1 MKRHR
6 ALHRLSWGHH
16 HGLVLV
22 RRLRWNLQS
31 PAREYTPLPDLVDAL
46 LHVWDDDLL
55 PHFAAEEAILIP
67 VSERWFGPQDIFT
80 PRIRTEHQSF
90 HSIVAR
96 ITATRSDPA
105 TCVPLLQ
112 QFGDMLDAHIR
123 FEEREWFEALQ
134 EVLDAETLATID
146 AALAARLPSARGG
159 AVT

>member
-67 VSERWFGPQDIFT
+67 LSERLLGPQDVFIA
-80 PRIRTEHQSF
+80 RIRTEHQTL
-90 HSIVAR
+90 HRLVAR
-96 ITATRSDPA
+96 IIATRSDPV

-112 QFGDMLDAHIR
+112 QFGELLEAHIR

-134 EVLDAETLATID
+134 EVLDAETLAMID
-146 AALAARLPSARGG
+146 ADLTARLPSARGG